1 MAVAVQSGIDKIA
14 DYLGDDA
21 ADLLD
26 YEALVNQNLLT
37 LPGPDF
43 IDRVFA
49 DSDRTIPVLNNLQR
63 LLQFGA
69 ALGHRVHFHS
79 PHRPGHRTL
88 RRRRPLL
95 PTPSTLIPKT

>member
-14 DYLGDDA
+14 DYLGNEAD
-21 ADLLD
+21 DLLD
-26 YEALVNQNLLT
+26 YEALVNKNFLT

-63 LLQFGA
+63 LYSAGRLS
-69 ALGHRVHFHS
+69 GHRVHFHS
-79 PHRPGHRTL
+79 PH
-88 RRRRPLL
+88 
-95 PTPSTLIPKT
+95 